1 MKKIGMGLVGP
12 GFIAAHHID
21 AVRRLGDVEVIA
33 IAGPNMTSAGKKAKE
48 LKVDV
53 AYDSFEDLIADP
65 RIDVIHNTTPNS
77 MHTKVS
83 MAAID
88 AGKHIISDKP
98 LALTSQETAAL
109 CNAAVLKGVANIVT
123 FNYRG
128 NPLVQQMRHMIASG
142 ELDQLVFL
150 HGQYLQDWMTDP
162 FVYSWRMDPEKG
174 GKSSALAD
182 IGSHWCDLVEHVSG
196 LRIEAV
202 LADLST
208 TVKVRYSSG
217 VSSEAFTRK
226 YHEEAV
232 PKKVTGEDLGCVLL
246 RFDNGARGVL
256 KVGQVLPG
264 HKNDLQLEINGR
276 TRSVRWEQERQNQL
290 WIGSHDGINSA
301 MTKDPS
307 LMSADARSYARL
319 PAGHHEGW
327 SDAFRN
333 VVADAY
339 SWIRR
344 DGVPAE
350 KPSTVCDF
358 AGGHRVC
365 CIIEAMLNSYEQGGV
380 WARVRA

>member
-33 IAGPNMTSAGKKAKE
+33 IAGPNMTSAGKKTKE

-53 AYDSFEDLIADP
+53 AYDNFEDLIADP
-65 RIDVIHNTTPNS
+65 RIDVIHNTTPNY

-109 CNAAVLKGVANIVT
+109 CSAAVLKGVANVVT

-142 ELDQLVFL
+142 ELDELVFL

-226 YHEEAV
+226 HHEEAV
-232 PKKVTGEDLGCVLL
+232 PKEVTGEDLGCVLL

-276 TRSVRWEQERQNQL
+276 ARSVRWEQERQNQL
-290 WIGSHDGINSA
+290 WIGSHDGINSV

-307 LMSADARSYARL
+307 LMSADARSYAHL

-344 DGVPAE
+344 DAVPAE